1 MLSTVPVVHQ
11 AWHKFAPFQVFDDHT
26 PMGGF
31 RLVMQVAPVAAP
43 LDRAVEA
50 RATASTPLDP
60 DLASLS
66 IRAGLGLIRSG
77 VASFVYAT
85 PDEVMLLVN
94 PEACSGAGASMA
106 VHDRLVSSFSAR
118 LSLLSGHELPATGRI
133 YEFPDLD
140 VARKAFRT
148 VQDAVVTGVLRR
160 AVVRLATQLRARN
173 ETFDPTMLDSPDEQA
188 ELLRTNGV
196 QLEELPPWWVGGVA
210 ARARGDGSVEVFDD
224 LPVGDAFATLVLDPS

>member
-1 MLSTVPVVHQ
+1 MLSTVPALHQ
-11 AWHKFAPFQVFDDHT
+11 AWHKFSPFQVFDDHA

-31 RLVMQVAPVAAP
+31 RLVMQIAPVAAT

-50 RATASTPLDP
+50 RASASVPLDP
-60 DLASLS
+60 DLASLA

-85 PDEVMLLVN
+85 PEEVMLLVGKD
-94 PEACSGAGASMA
+94 ACSSAGASMA

-140 VARKAFRT
+140 VTRKAFRT
-148 VQDAVVTGVLRR
+148 VQDAVVTGALRR
-160 AVVRLATQLRARN
+160 AAVRLATQMRAR
-173 ETFDPTMLDSPDEQA
+173 EEAFDPKMLDDPEEQT
-188 ELLRTNGV
+188 ELLRSNGV
-196 QLEELPPWWVGGVA
+196 QLDELPPWWVGGVA
-210 ARARGDGSVEVFDD
+210 ARVRADGSVEVFDD
-224 LPVGDAFATLVLDPS
+224 LPLGDGFATLVHDPS